1 MDYRVRKETVVDSM
15 EVLMDEQA
23 QVQYVPTSFK
33 DQIRGSGERIFEVA
47 HTIKTFSKIRS
58 AVKFLRSLK
67 QKLTDEV

>member
-15 EVLMDEQA
+15 EVVMDEQA

-33 DQIRGSGERIFEVA
+33 DQYAVQVKEFLRW

>member
-15 EVLMDEQA
+15 EVVMDEQA

-33 DQIRGSGERIFEVA
+33 EQYAVQVKGFLRW
-47 HTIKTFSKIRS
+47 HTIKRFSMIRA

>member
-1 MDYRVRKETVVDSM
+1 MDYRVRKETDIDSM
-15 EVLMDEQA
+15 EVVMDEQA
-23 QVQYVPTSFK
+23 QVQCVPTSFK
-33 DQIRGSGERIFEVA
+33 EQYAVQVKGFLRW